1 MSSYLNNNY
10 NSPDIKDIKNNLRR
24 REIEEID
31 KKVSSKNLIK

>member
-10 NSPDIKDIKNNLRR
+10 NSPDIKDIKHTLRR